1 MSYPVGTKTIKTKKP
16 STKAQD
22 KLIEKIYYAHCSGM
36 QINIMRIPKLYA
48 MARNMLDQGA
58 SEPEVGAGMVAFIQ
72 STE

>member
-1 MSYPVGTKTIKTKKP
+1 MTTMTKTKRAA
-16 STKAQD
+16 KAQD

-36 QINIMRIPKLYA
+36 QINIMRISKLFA

-72 STE
+72 QTE